1 MTAAI
6 SLIKTI
12 FPRSLHAEVLL
23 VGGTVR
29 DMLLG
34 RDSHDIDLVTSLSPD
49 QLIPLGFRLVEASS
63 GATIYFKHYPGF
75 GTIEVTRIATMGELR
90 EDLLRRDFT
99 VNAMALDLTGSYID
113 LLGGREDLKAGI
125 LRTCSQQAFSS
136 DPLRIFR
143 AFRFEADGWRM
154 APETA
159 VQIRSE
165 EWTAAFST
173 IPIERFSSEMLKAL
187 AGDSPGSFFQLMIE
201 FNVGVEFLPELFRMP
216 HIPAGPLLHHPEG
229 DLFSH
234 SLQVLQRVTA
244 TSSDPLARFCAFF
257 HDLGKL
263 ATDPALY
270 PKHHGHD
277 YAGFTM
283 AIDFCTRLR
292 LSTLHRQ
299 SLAWISKLHGKAN
312 LWEQL
317 RHATKLDM
325 AGNAIKAGIVE
336 ILPLVSTADKAG
348 NLPMSGW
355 DAAVRVAGMSTLDLG
370 IDQAKLTA
378 MPVRKRPSYIM
389 QMRIEALAASEKLRT
404 GHAQEESYL

>member
-1 MTAAI
+1 
-6 SLIKTI
+6 
-12 FPRSLHAEVLL
+12 
-23 VGGTVR
+23 
-29 DMLLG
+29 
-34 RDSHDIDLVTSLSPD
+34 
-49 QLIPLGFRLVEASS
+49 
-63 GATIYFKHYPGF
+63 
-75 GTIEVTRIATMGELR
+75 MGELR

-292 LSTLHRQ
+292 LSALHRQ

-325 AGNAIKAGIVE
+325 AGNAIKSGIVE

-355 DAAVRVAGMSTLDLG
+355 DAAIRVAGMSTLDLG
-370 IDQAKLTA
+370 MDQAKLTA